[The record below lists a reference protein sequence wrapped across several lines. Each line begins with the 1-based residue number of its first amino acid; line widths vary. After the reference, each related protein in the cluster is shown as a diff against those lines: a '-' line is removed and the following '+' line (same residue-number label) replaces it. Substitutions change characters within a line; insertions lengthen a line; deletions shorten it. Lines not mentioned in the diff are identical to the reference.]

1 MKEKVTC
8 SVCNSEL
15 MRLKWNYGK
24 QRPIEHF
31 FCDNT
36 CKGEWQRKQREA
48 QGFTREWLVSEYV
61 EKGKGANEIAAEIG
75 RDPKRVWEWIRDYG
89 IETRKRGSDKRQQ
102 FKKGESLRKGC
113 TLSEEHKE
121 KVRQARI
128 KDGRIPCMVN
138 GVHWLHHYADRKPAS
153 WKGGISPERQAVYS
167 SREWVS
173 AVKKVWA
180 RDSATCQRCGK
191 HHNTTESRGTFHV
204 HHIVSFSVK
213 ELRTEPSNLVL
224 LCRECHFF
232 VHSNA
237 NMNRDFIK
245 GNDE

>member
-1 MKEKVTC
+1 MKEKVNC
-8 SVCNSEL
+8 SECSAEI

-24 QRPIEHF
+24 QRPITQF

-36 CKGEWQRKQREA
+36 CKGVWQRKQREA
-48 QGFTREWLVSEYV
+48 QGFTREWLISEYV
-61 EKGKGANEIAAEIG
+61 DHGKSANDIAREIG

-89 IETRKRGSDKRQQ
+89 IETRRRGSDERQQ
-102 FKKGESLRKGC
+102 FKKGVSLRTGC

-167 SREWVS
+167 SREWID
-173 AVKKVWA
+173 AVKSVWK
-180 RDSATCQRCGK
+180 RDNATCQRCGK
-191 HHNTTESRGTFHV
+191 HHNTAETRGTFHI
-204 HHIVSFSVK
+204 HHIVSFAVK
-213 ELRTEPSNLVL
+213 ELRTDVSNLVL
-224 LCRECHFF
+224 LCRDCHFF
-232 VHSNA
+232 VHSTA
-237 NMNRDFIK
+237 NIGRDFIK
-245 GNDE
+245 GKDQ